1 MMKIK
6 VILAALILSSN
17 FSFGQSKLTNL
28 SFGLNYGIHG
38 SMNQES
44 NISVSSSN
52 ALTLNV
58 KYKFKPNFGLI
69 LFAGYDAFNTKSIN
83 FSKTNYA
90 NVSIE
95 AIYNL
100 SSILKLNVEKFDLN
114 IHAGPGIA
122 TMWNSSF
129 VDANAQ
135 DPYIKNNDDIVTLN
149 VGINPEYNFS
159 NKFAVNV
166 DFSYM
171 YNMMNDRSM
180 NFVSKNNDRTASMY
194 SLSLGVRY
202 KL

>member
-1 MMKIK
+1 MKIK
-6 VILAALILSSN
+6 IILAALILSSN
-17 FSFGQSKLTNL
+17 FLFGQSKLTNL
-28 SFGLNYGIHG
+28 SFGLNYGMHG
-38 SMNQES
+38 TMNQES

-58 KYKFKPNFGLI
+58 KYQFKPNFGLI

-100 SSILKLNVEKFDLN
+100 SSVLKLNVEKFDLN

-122 TMWNSSF
+122 TMWNTSF

-159 NKFAVNV
+159 SKFAVNV

-194 SLSLGVRY
+194 ALSLGIRY

>member
-1 MMKIK
+1 MKIK
-6 VILAALILSSN
+6 IILAALILSSN

-194 SLSLGVRY
+194 ALSLGVRY

>member
-1 MMKIK
+1 MKIK
-6 VILAALILSSN
+6 IILAALILSSN

-100 SSILKLNVEKFDLN
+100 SSVLKLNVEKFDLN

-149 VGINPEYNFS
+149 IGINPEYNFS

-194 SLSLGVRY
+194 ALSLGVRY

>member
-1 MMKIK
+1 MKIK

-69 LFAGYDAFNTKSIN
+69 LFVGYDAFNTKSIN

-100 SSILKLNVEKFDLN
+100 SSVLKLNVEKFDLN

-194 SLSLGVRY
+194 ALSLGVRY

>member
-69 LFAGYDAFNTKSIN
+69 LFVGYDAFNTKSIN

-100 SSILKLNVEKFDLN
+100 SSVLKLNVEKFDLN

-194 SLSLGVRY
+194 ALSLGVRY

>member
-1 MMKIK
+1 MKIK